1 MYPRC
6 SLPFQLCPRPVSIT
20 AAGVPNPSMH
30 SEILFAAIAAVGI
43 VNLQRS
49 CHHLSNHQFSP
60 AIIDLNHYC
69 F

>member
-1 MYPRC
+1 VYPRWPPSFQQC
-6 SLPFQLCPRPVSIT
+6 SRSVSIT
-20 AAGVPNPSMH
+20 AAGVSNPSMH
-30 SEILFAAIAAVGI
+30 SEIVFVAIAAVGI

-60 AIIDLNHYC
+60 TIVDLNYYC